1 MKKNGRLQR
10 MKDSAETVPLLA
22 HTSHTL
28 KGIMV
33 FIVQTT
39 KKCSNVISIGL
50 IFDHQFNVILRLYP
64 GNHFKAKLLI
74 FAANIL
80 FPGNQPSI
88 RSPSVADFKSCA
100 DMVALAPSRCREER
114 EPMAAQHRVFSIF
127 WVRQPFDKGLK
138 LDESSPSTDLR
149 EMFVKSRIFTVD
161 CIKSPTQTAGLWRFR
176 RFPTKTFSKTRLT
189 IELGLKFHNTNNT
202 PQKMV

>member
-1 MKKNGRLQR
+1 MKKNGRPLQR
-10 MKDSAETVPLLA
+10 INSAETVPLLA

-50 IFDHQFNVILRLYP
+50 ILIISSMSSWGYTLVTILRQNCWSLSR
-64 GNHFKAKLLI
+64 
-74 FAANIL
+74 
-80 FPGNQPSI
+80 GNQPSI
-88 RSPSVADFKSCA
+88 RSPSVSDFKSCA

-114 EPMAAQHRVFSIF
+114 EPMAAQHRVFAIF

-149 EMFVKSRIFTVD
+149 EMFVKSRI
-161 CIKSPTQTAGLWRFR
+161 SR
-176 RFPTKTFSKTRLT
+176 
-189 IELGLKFHNTNNT
+189 
-202 PQKMV
+202 

>member
-1 MKKNGRLQR
+1 MMIIPKSCFVSNNMSNVNVMYHSVKLNIQAKLETSWVLVDEKNGRPFQR

-50 IFDHQFNVILRLYP
+50 ILIISSMSSWGYTLVTICQ
-64 GNHFKAKLLI
+64 AKLLI
-74 FAANIL
+74 FAANIR

-88 RSPSVADFKSCA
+88 RSPSVSDFKSCA
-100 DMVALAPSRCREER
+100 DMVALAPSHCREER
-114 EPMAAQHRVFSIF
+114 EPMAAQHRVFAIF

-149 EMFVKSRIFTVD
+149 EMFVKSRI
-161 CIKSPTQTAGLWRFR
+161 SQ
-176 RFPTKTFSKTRLT
+176 
-189 IELGLKFHNTNNT
+189 
-202 PQKMV
+202 